1 MRACPLITKMAKL
14 QIFVAEHCEG
24 CQELKEI
31 AENGGFGD
39 DVEVIDVATEEGFPK
54 VAEMELTEI
63 PSAYEDGKRCAIK
76 YSDYNVEIKCPAEN
90 EIISEVGQ

>member
-1 MRACPLITKMAKL
+1 MQTCPLITKMAKL

-24 CQELKEI
+24 CQQLKEI

-39 DVEVIDVATEEGFPK
+39 DVEVVDVETEEGFPK

-63 PSAYEDGKRCAIK
+63 PAAYEDGVKCRIK
-76 YSDYNVEIKCPAEN
+76 FTNYDAEISCPAEN
-90 EIISEVGQ
+90 EIISEV